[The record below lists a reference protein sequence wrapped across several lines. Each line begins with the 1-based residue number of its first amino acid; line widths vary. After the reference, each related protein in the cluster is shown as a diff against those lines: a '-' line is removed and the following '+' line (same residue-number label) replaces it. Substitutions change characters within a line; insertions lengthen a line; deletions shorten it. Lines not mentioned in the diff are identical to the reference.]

1 LHIIR
6 PFCADPVDAK
16 AGWRVTD
23 SKIWLIKRNCSASP
37 RQLAVVF
44 ASLVA
49 VSFAFGVAFA
59 AQGLWMVLPF
69 VGLEVV
75 AVAAAFVCYGRHAAD
90 FERIELRDGRISVA
104 RQEGMQ
110 RSEVHFDLPWVR
122 VEVSRRGI
130 DLGARVKLE
139 LVSARQRVEIGR
151 YLVDVRRAA
160 LGQEL
165 RAALSSATQRGM

>member
-1 LHIIR
+1 
-6 PFCADPVDAK
+6 
-16 AGWRVTD
+16 VTD

-49 VSFAFGVAFA
+49 ISFAFGVAFA
-59 AQGLWMVLPF
+59 AQGFWMVLPF

-90 FERIELRDGRISVA
+90 FERIELQSGRIVVA
-104 RQEGMQ
+104 RQEGAQ
-110 RSEVHFDLPWVR
+110 RSEVSFELPWVR
-122 VEVSRRGI
+122 AEVSQFGT
-130 DLGARVKLE
+130 GHGTRVQVE
-139 LVSARQRVEIGR
+139 LVSTRQRVEVGR

-165 RAALSSATQRGM
+165 RAALASATQRGM